1 LYETMAGGDGYGR
14 MVVVPTFAF
23 NSGFESGCVMGL
35 LRSRDDRQLPVFSA
49 NGATWSAGLFYPI
62 LWIASENHIEPVY
75 VCTR

>member
-1 LYETMAGGDGYGR
+1 MLVLMAGGDGYGR

-23 NSGFESGCVMGL
+23 NVALRVAAMGL
-35 LRSRDDRQLPVFSA
+35 LRSRDDQQLPVISA

-75 VCTR
+75 VSTR